1 MLNVCMSAAL
11 GGPVA
16 VGAVACMTNEDVIDD
31 RTSCYMRGHCVV
43 YRSPTYYCATQ
54 MTAEYII

>member
-31 RTSCYMRGHCVV
+31 RTSCYMRGHLWSIAV
-43 YRSPTYYCATQ
+43 Q
-54 MTAEYII
+54 LIIVRPK